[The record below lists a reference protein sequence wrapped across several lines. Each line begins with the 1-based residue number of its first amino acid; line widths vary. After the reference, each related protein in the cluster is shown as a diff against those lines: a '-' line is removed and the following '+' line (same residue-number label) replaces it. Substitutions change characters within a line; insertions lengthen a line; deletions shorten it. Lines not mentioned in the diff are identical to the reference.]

1 MWKPEYAY
9 NFRLKTRKQTVKTER
24 ANAPSNIS
32 IILIENPRTL

>member
-9 NFRLKTRKQTVKTER
+9 NFLWKTRKQSMKTER

-32 IILIENPRTL
+32 MILIENSRTL